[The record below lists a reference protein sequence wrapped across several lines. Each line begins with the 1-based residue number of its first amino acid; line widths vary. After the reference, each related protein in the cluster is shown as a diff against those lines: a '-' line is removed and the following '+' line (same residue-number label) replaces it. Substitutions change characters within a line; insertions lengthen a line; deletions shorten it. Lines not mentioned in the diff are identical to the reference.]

1 MTLLEA
7 LNRKDTHSVR
17 MEVETEKLLDL
28 ASNVK
33 KAETRYLLKG
43 TDTTYRSWQ
52 RWMER
57 YAKQYAIIQEYL
69 TPYIY

>member
-7 LNRKDTHSVR
+7 LNRTDTHSVN
-17 MEVETEKLLDL
+17 MERETEKLLQI
-28 ASNVK
+28 ASNVR
-33 KAETRYLLKG
+33 KAETRYLLYG
-43 TDTTYRSWQ
+43 CRSKYNAWQ

-57 YAKQYAIIQEYL
+57 YAKQYALLQEYL